1 MTSTDA
7 ELHAGPAGSRERNAG
22 IDTALER
29 NRAFAARGGHEGA
42 SMFPSLRLLV
52 VTCLDPRVDP
62 AHVLGLEL
70 GDAMVI
76 RNGGGRVTPE
86 VIDHIAFVGQLA
98 AQAVPDGPLFE
109 VAVIHHTGCG
119 SAALARDDFRRSYA
133 QQIGADE
140 ATLRDQ
146 AVLDPATTVASDVV
160 RLRLAEPLSP
170 RIGCGIVQSAVVVQ
184 HAMAGQVDQQLIT
197 GVPVSTE
204 ILDPLLHF
212 S

>member
-7 ELHAGPAGSRERNAG
+7 ELHARPSGPRDRDAG

-29 NRAFAARGGHEGA
+29 NRAFAAAGGHDGA

-119 SAALARDDFRRSYA
+119 AAALARDDFRRSYA

-146 AVLDPATTVASDVV
+146 AVVDPATTVASDVV
-160 RLRLAEPLSP
+160 RLRLAEALSP
-170 RIGCGIVQSAVVVQ
+170 RIAFSGHVYDVATGLVATVVP
-184 HAMAGQVDQQLIT
+184 ADRGTAASERT
-197 GVPVSTE
+197 
-204 ILDPLLHF
+204 
-212 S
+212 